1 MDEKRLAVVSRFGW
15 GASSLDMRIRSILA
29 LAIAG
34 ALSSLSSSIYVY
46 QIRFYGVSVGFEY
59 ESQSVYEV
67 YSYAISITFILF
79 TGFFSDIIDRR
90 LFTFIAYFI
99 GALSPASIFI
109 LPPWI
114 GFPVSIILYNIYFSL
129 VIVARNILVMDLAG
143 RELGRWFGYIMM
155 SSSIA
160 MVIGPIFGYIFR
172 EALGY
177 QALFMKLFMLLLGS
191 SLVILYIPAQNK
203 GVRGDTSISI
213 KDLVQVA
220 RDLRSIWFIAIYSCL
235 DRFSFYLW
243 YPLVSTFLAEKGFGD
258 GDVAI
263 LYAVQ
268 NISWFLT
275 SYIFGLASE
284 RNPVAVLAISEFLT
298 ALSALTLSLDPHPQ
312 SLAPYLSFIMLGAS
326 IASWIPSYN
335 QIIHELVYG
344 GNIGKI
350 YSSLYVAS
358 TMVGIP
364 SPYIGSMLRT
374 IESEAHL
381 YAASI
386 LSTLIT
392 IYLVAML
399 PRRKYR

>member
-1 MDEKRLAVVSRFGW
+1 
-15 GASSLDMRIRSILA
+15 MRIRSILV

-34 ALSSLSSSIYVY
+34 ALSSFSSSIYVY
-46 QIRFYGVSVGFEY
+46 QIRFYGISVGFEY
-59 ESQSVYEV
+59 GSQSIYEV
-67 YSYAISITFILF
+67 YSYATSIIFILL
-79 TGFFSDIIDRR
+79 TGFLSDILGRR

-99 GALSPASIFI
+99 GALSPASIFL

-129 VIVARNILVMDLAG
+129 AIVARNILVMDLAG

-155 SSSIA
+155 SSSMA

-177 QALFMKLFMLLLGS
+177 QALFMILFMMLLGS
-191 SLVILYIPAQNK
+191 SLVILYIPGQK
-203 GVRGDTSISI
+203 SVREDASISMR
-213 KDLVQVA
+213 DLVLVA
-220 RDLRSIWFIAIYSCL
+220 KDLRSIWLIAIYSCI

-243 YPLVSTFLAEKGFGD
+243 SPLVSAFLAEKGFGD

-275 SYIFGLASE
+275 SYIFGLVSE

-326 IASWIPSYN
+326 MASWIPSYN
-335 QIIHELVYG
+335 LIIHELVYG
-344 GNIGKI
+344 ENIGKI

-358 TMVGIP
+358 TIAGIP

-381 YAASI
+381 YVASM
-386 LSTLIT
+386 LSTLNA
-392 IYLVAML
+392 IYLIAML